1 MLAPRRSLSL
11 LALGVLLTGAT
22 PAPSMDEAPQRTVA
36 DRIRESAS
44 QARTGALSEARLE
57 LASVLKVAPK
67 EPGALMV
74 QACVLLEQGALD
86 AAAQTVARLREVAP
100 EQAEG
105 QVLEALV
112 QLRRANPA
120 GEWREAFIAAWI
132 EAGRPDFG
140 VESLLPEG
148 TPGWGPVAIRA
159 VWNGTQA
166 PDTRFLAALMGGP
179 SKEQQRWMA
188 RHLSEVAD
196 PDLLRATLETF
207 HGEVRDETARRQ
219 IQASL
224 RERLTPLAAAS
235 HESQLPLLMLLE
247 NTSQEAP
254 LTAEELQSLERIA
267 ALPRYRTTS
276 FARLYS
282 DAERRMKV
290 AGIKAPVDG
299 AFMAAVGELALV
311 GPMVLFKRV
320 GATTELTEKD
330 RIRLGRV
337 LWTLGERIA
346 EGNTLVERLMGLR
359 QMEQGA
365 GLLPDFDVKRTAVTA
380 ELARGRAMVA
390 ASNQIHIDGWP
401 LPSLHRD
408 WLKASLDNEWKHL
421 SALVAP

>member
-1 MLAPRRSLSL
+1 MMAPRRSLSL
-11 LALGVLLTGAT
+11 LSLGVLLAGAT
-22 PAPSMDEAPQRTVA
+22 PAPSVDEAHQKPIA

-44 QARTGALSEARLE
+44 QARQGALSEARLE
-57 LASVLKVAPK
+57 IASVLKAAPK

-105 QVLEALV
+105 RVLEALV
-112 QLRRANPA
+112 RLRRANPA

-148 TPGWGPVAIRA
+148 TPGWGPEAIRA
-159 VWNGTQA
+159 VWRGTQA
-166 PDTRFLAALMGGP
+166 PDTRLLAALMVGP
-179 SKEQQRWMA
+179 SQEQQRWIA
-188 RHLSEVAD
+188 SHLSEVAD

-207 HGEVRDETARRQ
+207 HSEVMDETARRQ

-224 RERLTPLAAAS
+224 RERLTPLAAES
-235 HESQLPLLMLLE
+235 RESQLPLLMLLE
-247 NTSQEAP
+247 HTAQEAP
-254 LTAEELQSLERIA
+254 LTEEELQALERIA

-290 AGIKAPVDG
+290 AGIQAPVDG

-311 GPMVLFKRV
+311 GPMVLFNRAK
-320 GATTELTEKD
+320 ASTELPEEE
-330 RIRLGRV
+330 RIRLGRA

-346 EGNTLVERLMGLR
+346 EGNTLVERLVGLR

-365 GLLPDFDVKRTAVTA
+365 RLLPGFDVKRAAVTA
-380 ELARGRAMVA
+380 DLARGRAMAA
-390 ASNQIHIDGWP
+390 ASNQIHLDVWP